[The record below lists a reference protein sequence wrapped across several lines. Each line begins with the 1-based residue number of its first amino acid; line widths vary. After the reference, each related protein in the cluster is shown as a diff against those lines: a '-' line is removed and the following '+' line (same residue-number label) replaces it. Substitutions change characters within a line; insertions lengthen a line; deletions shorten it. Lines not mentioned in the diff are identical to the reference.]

1 MHSRLPPGFEDLP
14 VDEALRASEERFRRL
29 AETASDGI
37 LTIDEESTILFSNQ
51 AVERIFGYSAEE
63 LSGQKLTL
71 LMAPPLQARH
81 TAALERYLATGEK
94 SLRWEGTEFP
104 ARHKSG
110 AELAVEVAFGA
121 FTAGGRRFF
130 TGFVRDIGERRRAA
144 EELERQ
150 RALLD
155 SLIDAAP
162 LAVITM
168 DPGGKVERWNRA
180 AQRIFGWSASEVVG
194 RPYPL
199 VPPGK
204 EDEYDTIVADS
215 LRGRQRVGFETQ
227 RRRRDG
233 SLVDV
238 AISTAAVR
246 GADGRIATLVGLCED
261 ISERKQAEEARR
273 RSEEELR
280 ALNERLRALS
290 ARLLQIREDER
301 AAMSREIHDQL
312 GQALIGLRFHVAA
325 LRQTPPETSEAL
337 RAKLGE
343 VMAIADSTMVMVRN
357 LAADLRP
364 VVLDS
369 LGLAAAVEW
378 QAREVARRSGLK
390 VEVDLHIGPL
400 WPRRELSTA
409 VYRCLQEALIN
420 VERHAAAT
428 EVKVWLAADHQLL
441 VLEIHDDG
449 RGIRPEE
456 IQGPASLGLL
466 GMRERAAA
474 FGGEVMLHGEAGR
487 GTVVRVEVPL
497 TPGDHGGESA

>member
-29 AETASDGI
+29 AETAGDGI

-51 AVERIFGYSAEE
+51 AVERIFGYSARE
-63 LSGQKLTL
+63 LRGQKLTL
-71 LMAPPLQARH
+71 LMPPPLQARH

-130 TGFVRDIGERRRAA
+130 TGFVRDVGEHRQA
-144 EELERQ
+144 ED
-150 RALLD
+150 AL
-155 SLIDAAP
+155 
-162 LAVITM
+162 
-168 DPGGKVERWNRA
+168 R
-180 AQRIFGWSASEVVG
+180 AQR
-194 RPYPL
+194 
-199 VPPGK
+199 
-204 EDEYDTIVADS
+204 
-215 LRGRQRVGFETQ
+215 
-227 RRRRDG
+227 
-233 SLVDV
+233 
-238 AISTAAVR
+238 
-246 GADGRIATLVGLCED
+246 
-261 ISERKQAEEARR
+261 
-273 RSEEELR
+273 EELR

-325 LRQTPPETSEAL
+325 LRQTPPESSEAL

-409 VYRCLQEALIN
+409 VYRCLQEALVN
-420 VERHAAAT
+420 VERHAAASQ
-428 EVKVWLAADHQLL
+428 VKVWLAADHQLL

>member
-1 MHSRLPPGFEDLP
+1 MHSRLPPGFEELP
-14 VDEALRASEERFRRL
+14 VEEALRASEERFRRL

-51 AVERIFGYSAEE
+51 AVERIFGYSADE
-63 LSGQKLTL
+63 LRGQKLTF
-71 LMAPPLQARH
+71 LMPD
-81 TAALERYLATGEK
+81 LATGEK
-94 SLRWEGTEFP
+94 GPRWEGTGLA

-110 AELAVEVAFGA
+110 AELAVEIAFGA

-130 TGFVRDIGERRRAA
+130 TGFVRDLGERRHRAA
-144 EELERQ
+144 
-150 RALLD
+150 
-155 SLIDAAP
+155 DAA
-162 LAVITM
+162 
-168 DPGGKVERWNRA
+168 R
-180 AQRIFGWSASEVVG
+180 AQR
-194 RPYPL
+194 
-199 VPPGK
+199 
-204 EDEYDTIVADS
+204 
-215 LRGRQRVGFETQ
+215 
-227 RRRRDG
+227 
-233 SLVDV
+233 
-238 AISTAAVR
+238 
-246 GADGRIATLVGLCED
+246 
-261 ISERKQAEEARR
+261 
-273 RSEEELR
+273 EELR

-325 LRQTPPETSEAL
+325 LRQTPPESGEAL

-343 VMAIADSTMVMVRN
+343 IMAIADSTMIMVRD
-357 LAADLRP
+357 LAAELRP

-369 LGLAAAVEW
+369 LGLAAAIEW
-378 QAREVARRSGLK
+378 QAKEVARRSGLK

-400 WPRRELSTA
+400 WPRRDLSTA
-409 VYRCLQEALIN
+409 VYRCLQEALVN
-420 VERHAAAT
+420 VERHAAAS

-497 TPGDHGGESA
+497 TPGDHGGERA